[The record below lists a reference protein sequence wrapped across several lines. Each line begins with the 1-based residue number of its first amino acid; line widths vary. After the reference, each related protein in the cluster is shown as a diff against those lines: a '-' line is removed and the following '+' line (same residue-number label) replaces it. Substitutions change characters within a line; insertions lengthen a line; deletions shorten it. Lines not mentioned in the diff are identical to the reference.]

1 MLTLLLLAAAPV
13 DWKPVASGVH
23 YASFTLEPKPASGDG
38 QLHVVRVDPKVAP
51 LDVGLASENG
61 GTLRTAKEW
70 CEDKGFVVAINAG
83 MYDTDYS
90 SNVGHLRHGDVV
102 QRKAWNP
109 TYQSVFVAQP
119 KEKALPSAQLLDL
132 DADKDADVKL
142 AARYGLVV
150 QNLRLV
156 KGKGESVWK
165 PNGQPWSEAAVGV
178 DDKGR
183 VLFLFSRTPL
193 EMAVWNER
201 VLAMPLGLQ
210 RAMHVE
216 GGPEAS
222 LSIQTKDF
230 SLHLGGGPR
239 TTLFSGDPSKQWR
252 IPNVLGVRA
261 SR

>member
-1 MLTLLLLAAAPV
+1 MAPGVEYATLV
-13 DWKPVASGVH
+13 
-23 YASFTLEPKPASGDG
+23 LEPKPPSGDG
-38 QLHVVRVDPKVAP
+38 ALHVVRIDANVAA

-61 GTLRTAKEW
+61 GTLRTAREW
-70 CEDKGFVVAINAG
+70 CDDKGFIVAINAG

-90 SNVGHLRHGDVV
+90 SNMGHLRHGDTV
-102 QRKAWNP
+102 QRKTWHPEYKSA
-109 TYQSVFVAQP
+109 FVAQP
-119 KEKALPSAQLLDL
+119 REKGLPPAQLLDL
-132 DADKDADVKL
+132 DAPPGRTPTEK
-142 AARYGLVV
+142 YGVVV

-156 KGKGESVWK
+156 KGNGESVWK

-178 DDKGR
+178 DEKGR

-193 EMAVWNER
+193 EMATWNER
-201 VLAMPLGLQ
+201 VLALPLGLR

-222 LSIQTKDF
+222 LSIQTKAF

-239 TTLFSGDPSKQWR
+239 SSLFAGDPKKQWR

-261 SR
+261 K

>member
-1 MLTLLLLAAAPV
+1 MLTLLLLAASPV
-13 DWKPVASGVH
+13 EWRPVANGVEYASFVIETKPVA
-23 YASFTLEPKPASGDG
+23 GDG
-38 QLHVVRVDPKVAP
+38 KLHVVRIDGRRAA
-51 LDVGLASENG
+51 LDLGLASENA

-90 SNVGHLRHGDVV
+90 SNVGYLRHGDTVH
-102 QRKAWNP
+102 RKTWNGA
-109 TYQSVFVAQP
+109 YQSALVAMP
-119 KEKALPSAQLLDL
+119 KEKGLAQVQLLDL
-132 DADKDADVKL
+132 DDAG
-142 AARYGLVV
+142 ARKTAEKYALVV

-178 DDKGR
+178 DAKGR

-193 EMAVWNER
+193 EMATWNER
-201 VLAMPLGLQ
+201 VLALPLELE

-222 LSIQTKDF
+222 LSISTKDF

-239 TTLFSGDPSKQWR
+239 NLLFAGDPAKQWR

-261 SR
+261 K

>member
-1 MLTLLLLAAAPV
+1 MLTLLLLAASPV
-13 DWKPVASGVH
+13 EWRPVANGVE
-23 YASFTLEPKPASGDG
+23 YASFVIETRPVAGDG
-38 QLHVVRVDPKVAP
+38 KLHVVRVDGRRAA
-51 LDVGLASENG
+51 LDLGLASENA

-90 SNVGHLRHGDVV
+90 SNVGYLRHGDTVH
-102 QRKAWNP
+102 RKSWNG
-109 TYQSVFVAQP
+109 TYQSALVAMP
-119 KEKALPSAQLLDL
+119 KEKGLARVQLLDL
-132 DADKDADVKL
+132 DEASAKKTAEKY
-142 AARYGLVV
+142 ALVV

-156 KGKGESVWK
+156 KGRGESVWK

-178 DDKGR
+178 DAKGR

-193 EMAVWNER
+193 EMATWNER
-201 VLAMPLGLQ
+201 VLALPLELE

-222 LSIQTKDF
+222 LSISTKDF

-239 TTLFSGDPSKQWR
+239 NLLFAGDPSKQWR

-261 SR
+261 K

>member
-1 MLTLLLLAAAPV
+1 MLTLLLLAASPV
-13 DWKPVASGVH
+13 EWRPVAPGVE
-23 YASFTLEPKPASGDG
+23 YASLVLETKPTSGDG
-38 QLHVVRVDPKVAP
+38 TLHVVRIDANVAS
-51 LDVGLASENG
+51 LDLGLASENG
-61 GTLRTAKEW
+61 GTLRTAREW
-70 CEDKGFVVAINAG
+70 CDDKGFVVAINAG

-90 SNVGHLRHGDVV
+90 SNVGHLRHGEKV

-109 TYQSVFVAQP
+109 TYQSAFVAQP
-119 KEKALPSAQLLDL
+119 RKKGVPAAQLLDL
-132 DADKDADVKL
+132 DATAGRAP
-142 AARYGLVV
+142 AAQYGLVV

-178 DDKGR
+178 DEKGR

-193 EMAVWNER
+193 EMATWNER
-201 VLAMPLGLQ
+201 VLALPLGLQ

-239 TTLFSGDPSKQWR
+239 SALFAGDPTKQWR

-261 SR
+261 K

>member
-1 MLTLLLLAAAPV
+1 MLTLLLLAASPV
-13 DWKPVASGVH
+13 EWRPVATGVEYASFVIDTKPVA
-23 YASFTLEPKPASGDG
+23 GDG
-38 QLHVVRVDPKVAP
+38 SLHVVRIDGKRAA
-51 LDVGLASENG
+51 LDLGLASENA

-70 CEDKGFVVAINAG
+70 CQDKGFVVAINAG

-90 SNVGHLRHGDVV
+90 SNVGYLRHGDTVH
-102 QRKAWNP
+102 RKSWNG
-109 TYQSVFVAQP
+109 TFQSALIAMPREKGLAQVR
-119 KEKALPSAQLLDL
+119 LLDL
-132 DADKDADVKL
+132 DEANAKKTTEKYA
-142 AARYGLVV
+142 LVV

-165 PNGQPWSEAAVGV
+165 PNGQPWSEAAVGI
-178 DDKGR
+178 DSKGR

-193 EMAVWNER
+193 EMATWNER
-201 VLAMPLGLQ
+201 VLALPLELE

-239 TTLFSGDPSKQWR
+239 NLLFAGDPAKQWR

-261 SR
+261 K